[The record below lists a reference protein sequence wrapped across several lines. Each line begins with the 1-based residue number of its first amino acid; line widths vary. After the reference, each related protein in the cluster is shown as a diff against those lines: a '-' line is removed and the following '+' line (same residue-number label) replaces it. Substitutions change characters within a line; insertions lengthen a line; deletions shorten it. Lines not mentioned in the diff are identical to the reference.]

1 MLSLIVLF
9 AAARSGALRS
19 SAMGSVPS
27 VDQSCVRGRDGC
39 TTCTTCATPGAE
51 KLAMRLQDKIKKKA
65 AKIQRQKRREEL
77 AAFRREEMAQG
88 RLRL

>member
-1 MLSLIVLF
+1 MFF

-39 TTCTTCATPGAE
+39 TTCATPGAE
-51 KLAMRLQDKIKKKA
+51 KLAMRLQEKIKKKA